1 MHHLLASL
9 RGTRPARLFAVTA
22 ATLVA
27 TLAVAVTGAVAF
39 GHGVPAPPAHPT
51 SADQIQNIDQVKTA
65 IKAYYGDTLSN
76 ITDPV
81 SHSTDLHF
89 ASPTSA
95 YAKEMAGIEKD
106 ASHYLDRAVKKFGR
120 HHNHGPQAS
129 ETPAVVFDIDDTTL
143 NTYSYEIYSNF
154 VFNPTTN
161 AAFVNSG
168 VFPAVF
174 GMPQLVSHAAADG
187 YTVFF
192 LTGRPISQLAGTKA
206 NLLSA
211 GYPAVPDSQ
220 LYLKDTSAPWLASC
234 GGASCTTDQYKS
246 LTRQHIESLGYD
258 IVGNFGDQ
266 YSDLSFGFEDRAFK
280 IPNPMYFL
288 P

>member
-1 MHHLLASL
+1 MQHLLASL
-9 RGTRPARLFAVTA
+9 RGMRPARLAAVA
-22 ATLVA
+22 IATLVA
-27 TLAVAVTGAVAF
+27 TSAVAVAGAVA
-39 GHGVPAPPAHPT
+39 HGRSVPAPPAQPT
-51 SADQIQNIDQVKTA
+51 SADQIQNVDQVKTA
-65 IKAYYGDTLSN
+65 IRAYYGDTISN
-76 ITDPV
+76 ISDPV
-81 SHSTDLHF
+81 TGTTKLHF

-95 YAKEMAGIEKD
+95 YAKEMAGIEKK
-106 ASHYLDRAVKKFGR
+106 ASHYLDGAVKKFKHG
-120 HHNHGPQAS
+120 HHAT

-143 NTYSYEIYSNF
+143 NTFSYEIYSSF

-174 GMPQLVSHAAADG
+174 GMPGLVNHAAADG

-192 LTGRPISQLAGTKA
+192 LTGRPISQLSGTKA
-206 NLLSA
+206 NLVNV

-220 LYLKDTSAPWLASC
+220 MYLKDTSAPWLTSC

-266 YSDLSFGFEDRAFK
+266 FSDLSFGFEDKAFK
-280 IPNPMYFL
+280 LPNPMYFL

>member
-1 MHHLLASL
+1 MRNRLASL
-9 RGTRPARLFAVTA
+9 RHMHPARIAV
-22 ATLVA
+22 V
-27 TLAVAVTGAVAF
+27 AVAALVVSLVVAAGAVAI
-39 GHGVPAPPAHPT
+39 GQAVPAPPANPT
-51 SADQIQNIDQVKTA
+51 SADQIQNVDQVKTA
-65 IKAYYGDTLSN
+65 IKKYYGDTVSSTL
-76 ITDPV
+76 DPV
-81 SHSTDLHF
+81 NGTTLLHF

-95 YAKEMAGIEKD
+95 YANEMAGIENSAEQYLAD
-106 ASHYLDRAVKKFGR
+106 AIKPFNG
-120 HHNHGPQAS
+120 HGPRAG

-143 NTYSYEIYSNF
+143 NTYSYEIYSGF

-174 GMPQLVSHAAADG
+174 GMPALVNQAQADG

-192 LTGRPISQLAGTKA
+192 LTGRPISQTAGTAA
-206 NLLSA
+206 NLVNV
-211 GYPAVPDSQ
+211 GYPTVPASQ

-266 YSDLSFGFEDRAFK
+266 FSDLSFGFEDKAFK
-280 IPNPMYFL
+280 LPNPMYFL

>member
-1 MHHLLASL
+1 
-9 RGTRPARLFAVTA
+9 VI

-27 TLAVAVTGAVAF
+27 TLVVAVAGAVAVGHAV
-39 GHGVPAPPAHPT
+39 PPPPANPT
-51 SADQIQNIDQVKTA
+51 SADQIQNVDQVKTA
-65 IKAYYGDTLSN
+65 IKKYYGDTVSN
-76 ITDPV
+76 VPDPV
-81 SHSTDLHF
+81 AGTTFLHF

-95 YAKEMAGIEKD
+95 YAKEMAGIEKS
-106 ASHYLDRAVKKFGR
+106 AGHYLGHAIKKFNG
-120 HHNHGPQAS
+120 HGHKAS

-143 NTYSYEIYSNF
+143 NTYSYEIYSSF

-161 AAFVNSG
+161 LAFVNSG

-174 GMPQLVSHAAADG
+174 GMPALVNQAQAEG

-192 LTGRPISQLAGTKA
+192 LTGRNISQFTGTKA
-206 NLLSA
+206 NLLNV

-220 LYLKDTSAPWLASC
+220 LYLKDVSAPWLASC
-234 GGASCTTDQYKS
+234 GGAACTTDQYKS

-266 YSDLSFGFEDRAFK
+266 FSDLNGGFANKTFK
-280 IPNPMYFL
+280 LPNPMYFL

>member
-9 RGTRPARLFAVTA
+9 RGMRPARLIAVTS

-27 TLAVAVTGAVAF
+27 TLVVAVAGAVAL
-39 GHGVPAPPAHPT
+39 GHAAPAPPAHPT
-51 SADQIQNIDQVKTA
+51 SADQIQNVDQVKTA
-65 IKAYYGDTLSN
+65 IKGYYGDTLSSVP
-76 ITDPV
+76 DPV
-81 SHSTDLHF
+81 NGTTLLHF

-95 YAKEMAGIEKD
+95 YANEMAGIEEN
-106 ASHYLDRAVKKFGR
+106 ASRYLDHAVKKFKD
-120 HHNHGPQAS
+120 HGPHAS

-161 AAFVNSG
+161 AAFVNAG

-174 GMPQLVSHAAADG
+174 GMPELVSHAAADG

-192 LTGRPISQLAGTKA
+192 LTGRPISQLGGTKA

-234 GGASCTTDQYKS
+234 GGASCTTDEYKS

-266 YSDLSFGFEDRAFK
+266 FSDLSFGFEDKAFK
-280 IPNPMYFL
+280 LPNPMYFL